1 MMRAKR
7 TSLARLVVA
16 VLPLLVVCAVP
27 RAAAAGGYTVRTC
40 EDAPD
45 RGFDSTAFAAS
56 RSSSRMLV
64 RRACSGRSRGL
75 RGLVTANRPSR
86 RPVRRGEHATVVF
99 NAPGGTRLAGVSW
112 AGEVHRA
119 DCGWTT
125 EVYAVRPG
133 RSPVILKSLQAG
145 RACPPARSGVQ
156 AANVPRRHWYP
167 LGGATKIVQRVVCR
181 SSRGCSAARVNSAQ
195 TYKASVLVADDS
207 QPAVRTLGGGL
218 ASGHWVRGNQLVR
231 FYAADNVGIRA
242 AQLSLDGVPYAG
254 DLRACNFAAPV
265 PCPNGSGSISLSTQR
280 LRDGLHTSGLRVVD
294 SAGNAT
300 VAGFPTFIDNT
311 APARVDVRV
320 VGGEGWRRQNSFL
333 AYWMPSAERY
343 APIDGA
349 FYELC
354 RTGTST
360 CRQGRQPGRNVWAL
374 PGLAVP
380 APGDWTVKVW
390 RFDAAGNADKGYAS
404 LPVHLRFDPEAPQL
418 GFESPSLSDPTHVS
432 VVVTDHVSGLARG
445 EIELRRVGT
454 NTWYGLAVQRQGNR
468 LLARIDDARLSP
480 GTYELR
486 SRAFDQAG
494 NEGSTNRRLDGQ
506 PMILTLPLRF
516 DAVMSA
522 GFPKVRVHN
531 RRVRRHGKLRRV
543 HRRVVELVPRTREH
557 LGRTLHVRGRLLNAD
572 GQALSGERIYV
583 TSRSEGSPEHLV
595 GSVPTDGAGRYSYV
609 ARASETRVLRL
620 SFLGT
625 TLIRPAERELSLQVP
640 AASTLRVNRHQ
651 ARNGGSVVF
660 SGRVLSL
667 PLPVGG
673 KLLEVQAH
681 FRGRWR
687 TFSTVRA
694 DAHGGW
700 RFRYRFG
707 GTAGRVR
714 YRFRSRLPHEG
725 GYPFETGYSRTVTVV
740 VRG

>member
-1 MMRAKR
+1 MRGTRA
-7 TSLARLVVA
+7 SLARLVAA
-16 VLPLLVVCAVP
+16 VVPLLVVCAVP
-27 RAAAAGGYTVRTC
+27 RAAAAGAYTVRTC

-45 RGFDSTAFAAS
+45 RGFDSSAFAAS
-56 RSSSRMLV
+56 RSSSRMFV
-64 RRACSGRSRGL
+64 RRACSGRPRGL

-86 RPVRRGEHATVVF
+86 RPVRRGENATAVF
-99 NAPGGTRLAGVSW
+99 YAPGGTRLAGVSW

-125 EVYAVRPG
+125 EIYAVRPG

-145 RACPPARSGVQ
+145 RACPSGRSGGQ
-156 AANVPRRHWYP
+156 AANVPRRRWYS
-167 LGGATKIVQRVVCR
+167 LGGATKLVQRVVCR
-181 SSRGCSAARVNSAQ
+181 SRRGCSAARVTSAQ
-195 TYKASVLVADDS
+195 TYKASAYVADDS
-207 QPAVRTLGGGL
+207 QPAVRLLGGGL
-218 ASGHWVRGNQLVR
+218 DSGHWVRGNQLVR

-242 AQLSLDGVPYAG
+242 AQLSIDGVPYASEF
-254 DLRACNFAAPV
+254 RACNFAARV
-265 PCPNGSGSISLSTQR
+265 PCPNGLGSISLSTQR

-294 SAGNAT
+294 SAGNASA
-300 VAGFPTFIDNT
+300 AGFPTFVDNT
-311 APARVDVRV
+311 APARVDVRAL
-320 VGGEGWRRQNSFL
+320 GGEGWRRQNSFL

-360 CRQGRQPGRNVWAL
+360 CRQGRQSGRNLWAL
-374 PGLAVP
+374 PNLTVP
-380 APGDWTVKVW
+380 AAGDWTVKVW

-404 LPVHLRFDPEAPQL
+404 LPIHLRFDPEPPQL
-418 GFESPSLSDPTHVS
+418 GFQAPSLSDPTHVS

-454 NTWYGLAVQRQGNR
+454 NTWYSLAVQRQGNR
-468 LLARIDDARLSP
+468 LVARIDDSHLAP

-506 PMILTLPLRF
+506 PMLLTLPLRF

-522 GFPKVRVHN
+522 GFAKVRV
-531 RRVRRHGKLRRV
+531 RERVVRRHGKRRRV
-543 HRRVVELVPRTREH
+543 RRRVVQLLPRTTAH
-557 LGRTLHVRGRLLNAD
+557 LGRALHVRGRLLNAD
-572 GQALSGERIYV
+572 GQPLGGERIYV
-583 TSRSEGSPEHLV
+583 TSRSEGAPEHLV
-595 GSVPTDGAGRYSYV
+595 GSVTTDGAGRYSYV
-609 ARASETRVLRL
+609 ARASETRLLRF

-625 TLIRPAERELSLQVP
+625 TLIRPAERELSLLVP
-640 AASTLRVNRHQ
+640 AASTLRVNRHR

-660 SGRVLSL
+660 SGRVLSV
-667 PLPVGG
+667 PLPAGG

-681 FRGRWR
+681 FRSRWR

-707 GTAGRVR
+707 GTTGRVR
-714 YRFRSRLPHEG
+714 YRFRVRLPHEG

>member
-1 MMRAKR
+1 MRAR
-7 TSLARLVVA
+7 RASLARLVGA
-16 VLPLLVVCAVP
+16 ALPLLVMCAVP
-27 RAAAAGGYTVRTC
+27 RAAAAGAYTVRTC

-45 RGFDSTAFAAS
+45 RGFDSSAFAAS
-56 RSSSRMLV
+56 RSSSRMFV
-64 RRACSGRSRGL
+64 RRACSGRPRGL
-75 RGLVTANRPSR
+75 RGLVTGNRPSR
-86 RPVRRGEHATVVF
+86 RLVRRGEHATVVF
-99 NAPGGTRLAGVSW
+99 SAPGGTRLAGVSW

-125 EVYAVRPG
+125 EIYAVRPG

-145 RACPPARSGVQ
+145 RACPSGRSGVQ
-156 AANVPRRHWYP
+156 AANVPRRRWYS

-181 SSRGCSAARVNSAQ
+181 STRGCSAARVASAQ

-207 QPAVRTLGGGL
+207 PPSVRILGGGL

-231 FYAADNVGIRA
+231 FHAADNVGIRA
-242 AQLSLDGVPYAG
+242 AQLSLDGAPYAA
-254 DLRACNFAAPV
+254 DVRACNFSARV
-265 PCPNGSGSISLSTQR
+265 PCPNGPRSISLTTQR
-280 LRDGLHTSGLRVVD
+280 LRDGLHTSGLRIVD
-294 SAGNAT
+294 TAGNAT

-311 APARVDVRV
+311 APGRVDVRAL
-320 VGGEGWRRQNSFL
+320 GGEGWRRQNSFL

-360 CRQGRQPGRNVWAL
+360 CRQGRQPGRNIWAL
-374 PGLAVP
+374 PELTLP

-404 LPVHLRFDPEAPQL
+404 VPVHLRWDPEAPQL
-418 GFESPSLSDPTHVS
+418 RFESPSLSDPTHVS
-432 VVVTDHVSGLARG
+432 VVVTDRISGLARG

-468 LLARIDDARLSP
+468 LVARIDDSHLPP

-522 GFPKVRVHN
+522 GFSKVHVRN
-531 RRVRRHGKLRRV
+531 RMVRRHGKWRRV
-543 HRRVVELVPRTREH
+543 RRRVVQLVPRTRAH

-572 GQALSGERIYV
+572 GQPLGGERIYV
-583 TSRSEGSPEHLV
+583 TSRSEGSPGHLV
-595 GSVPTDGAGRYSYV
+595 GSVSTDGAGRYSYV
-609 ARASETRVLRL
+609 ARASETRVLSF

-625 TLIRPAERELSLQVP
+625 TLIRPAARELSLLVP
-640 AASTLRVNRHQ
+640 AASTLRVNRHH

-660 SGRVLSL
+660 SGRVLSV
-667 PLPVGG
+667 PFPAGG

-694 DAHGGW
+694 DPRGGW

-707 GTAGRVR
+707 GTTGRVR
-714 YRFRSRLPHEG
+714 YRFRVRLPHEG
-725 GYPFETGYSRTVTVV
+725 GYPFETGYSRTVSVV